1 MVHKYNADIV
11 AGSLLVPESRKIAR
25 LLLEQADDDDWY
37 RSIIVDN
44 ILQKRSPASAK
55 RQTRLIRNRLELM
68 APGLWQLIVDG
79 SSGVAAQ
86 AVLAAAIK
94 QSRLLGDFMDQVIRN
109 HVKTFDPQLTAKD
122 WSMFIENCE
131 QIDPKVTTWA
141 ESTRK
146 KLKQVILR
154 ILAEAGY
161 VDSTRSLKITPVTV
175 ITQVRTVLTENS
187 ENYVLKC
194 MEVTS

>member
-1 MVHKYNADIV
+1 MMVHKYNADIV

-55 RQTRLIRNRLELM
+55 RQARLIRNRLELM
-68 APGLWQLIVDG
+68 TPDLWQLIVDG
-79 SSGVAAQ
+79 SSEVATQ

-94 QSRLLGDFMDQVIRN
+94 QSRLLGDFMDQVIRH

-131 QIDPKVTTWA
+131 QIDPKVTHLGGIHPEET
-141 ESTRK
+141 ETSHIENPCRS
-146 KLKQVILR
+146 R
-154 ILAEAGY
+154 I
-161 VDSTRSLKITPVTV
+161 
-175 ITQVRTVLTENS
+175 
-187 ENYVLKC
+187 C
-194 MEVTS
+194 